1 LVFGVAA
8 VVEACFEASRTGNSS
23 RFVWEFVLFNKGQAQ
38 SKQKERVVP
47 RLDDPIPGLSGNK
60 IMTEILGT
68 PLPLPQVYPVAT
80 ELFQQGTLAQEVY
93 FIDRGAIKLVY
104 VNDSG
109 KEVIIGLRS
118 SGWLLGAPEVILNEP
133 HPTTAV
139 TLTRC
144 YLYRIAPETFRL
156 LSKHN
161 SSLSAYL
168 HQVYSREVLEQMMR
182 IAERECCTARQ
193 RLEHLL
199 RRLIPE
205 LDQRDPEK
213 EIWLQVPLKHSEIA
227 RLISVTPE
235 HFSRLLKQMEQD
247 GIIGRKGGWLVV
259 SSLEKLSTSAE

>member
-1 LVFGVAA
+1 M
-8 VVEACFEASRTGNSS
+8 S
-23 RFVWEFVLFNKGQAQ
+23 QAQ
-38 SKQKERVVP
+38 SPQKERVVP
-47 RLDDPIPGLSGNK
+47 RLDDPTPGLSGAK
-60 IMTEILGT
+60 VIDEILGSRV
-68 PLPLPQVYPVAT
+68 PHVYPVAT

-93 FIDRGAIKLVY
+93 FIDRGAIKLVH
-104 VNDSG
+104 VNDNG

-133 HPTTAV
+133 HPATAV

-144 YLYRIAPETFRL
+144 NLYRISSETFRL
-156 LSKHN
+156 LAKTN
-161 SSLSAYL
+161 ASLSAYL
-168 HQVYSREVLEQMMR
+168 QQVYSREVYEQMMR
-182 IAERECCTARQ
+182 IAERECCSARQ

-213 EIWLQVPLKHSEIA
+213 EIWIQVPLKHSEIA

-259 SSLEKLSTSAE
+259 SSPQKLSAAAD